1 MNDKVKELEQVI
13 NAASGYGDICNDSV
27 IEEIYKC
34 SPGEKSRLLVLARD
48 KVASLGKDYKKA
60 FDSMLKDYDN
70 VMKINSYYHTCDT
83 RIFDIPKEYNVVE
96 ELDTGEFILNI
107 MGIHNKDNVLIC
119 PTPILPLYLYR
130 KNVDNVEKVR
140 VLYRKEDKWA
150 TLDID
155 RLTISSQSKIIDLA
169 NHGISV
175 NSGNSYNMVKYFN
188 TIFDNNVEKIVV
200 RDSVA
205 RLGWVDNNSH
215 FIPYNSRDYDFVLS
229 VNDKALDG
237 TKQTYDAISEKGD
250 YDTWFECMQKMRT
263 NIPTR
268 LAFAASAVSP
278 LLTILGSPCFV
289 TLLYGK
295 TGTGKTLS
303 CRCAMSMWGDPN
315 VLSMR
320 ADSTTASI
328 VRKCL
333 FFNNLPLFVD
343 EFQLLKKDNSQEF
356 LMSVTEG
363 IQRTRATM
371 DSSNNFTSSGIWK
384 NCTLITG
391 EHQCTTDNNIGGG
404 AVNRIIELRIDDMV
418 ADEMDLQDIY
428 YKIDENYGFL
438 GKKLIELYCDKDFR
452 VRIKKRFKEIQD
464 SWRDKLH
471 TASKQLIAISCLALG
486 DEILRDNFFHDERE
500 ISVNDVEQFVASMED
515 ISYSERLY
523 RDVCDLIIANQGRFI
538 RSTAAI
544 GNNGSGSNEI
554 WGCVSPNDPT
564 IYYIIPKILKSELSR
579 RDNTRLDNSTL
590 EDWKHKGYIDCTYD
604 KEGKLVKYVKRVSLN
619 NAKTYVY
626 VFHTDLEN
634 EIKKEESDLE

>member
-1 MNDKVKELEQVI
+1 MEDKIRELEHVI
-13 NAASGYGDICNDSV
+13 NAASEYGDICNDSV
-27 IEEIYKC
+27 IEVIYKC
-34 SPGEKSRLLVLARD
+34 SPVEKSRLLVLAED
-48 KVASLGKDYKKA
+48 KVTSIDKKYKKV
-60 FDSMLKDYDN
+60 FNSMLRDYDN
-70 VMKINSYYHTCDT
+70 MMKINSFYHTCNT
-83 RIFDIPKEYNVVE
+83 SIFNIPEKYDIVG
-96 ELDTGEFILNI
+96 ELDTGEFILNVL
-107 MGIHNKDNVLIC
+107 GIYNKDNILIC

-140 VLYRKEDKWA
+140 VLYRKEDKWM

-155 RLTISSQSKIIDLA
+155 RLTISNQSRIIDLA

-175 NSGNSYNMVKYFN
+175 NSGNALNMVKYFN
-188 TIFDNNVEKIVV
+188 TIFDNNVENIVV

-205 RLGWVDNNSH
+205 RLGWVDSNSH

-250 YDTWFECMQKMRT
+250 YDIWFECMQKMRT

-289 TLLYGK
+289 TMLYGK

-303 CRCAMSMWGDPN
+303 CRCAISMWGDPN

-404 AVNRIIELRIDDMV
+404 AINRIIELRIDDMV

-452 VRIKKRFKEIQD
+452 EKVKKRFKEIQD
-464 SWRDKLH
+464 NWREKLH

-486 DEILRDNFFHDERE
+486 DEILRDNFFHDEKE

-523 RDVCDLIIANQGRFI
+523 RDVCDLIVANPGKFI
-538 RSTAAI
+538 RINQAD
-544 GNNGSGSNEI
+544 GSISPGGNEI
-554 WGCVSPNDPT
+554 FGWFDPLKPNV
-564 IYYIIPKILKSELSR
+564 YYIIPKMLKSQLA
-579 RDNTRLDNSTL
+579 RLDNSTL

-604 KEGKLVKYVKRVSLN
+604 KDGKLVKYVKRISVN
-619 NAKTYVY
+619 NKKPYVY
-626 VFHTDLEN
+626 AFHTDLEN